1 MNNDTYA
8 ERIRGLEELLVEA
21 TVNMVE
27 RRSLDGDIFKLAEDH
42 KQLLAE
48 NDDLRAQL
56 LQAPDA
62 KLVAFV
68 AAFELRLEGKS
79 KTSKERYLFD
89 GESEYDRGWWRAM
102 QEALAMHEQ
111 LKAQHLGD
119 DSKTS

>member
-48 NDDLRAQL
+48 NDSLRAQL

-62 KLVAFV
+62 KMVAFV
-68 AAFELRLEGKS
+68 AAFELWLQSHILTED
-79 KTSKERYLFD
+79 D
-89 GESEYDRGWWRAM
+89 GDDYWVISPTEHSTHEDVRRQWRM
-102 QEALAMHEQ
+102 

>member
-42 KQLLAE
+42 KRLLAQ

-56 LQAPDA
+56 LQAPNA
-62 KLVAFV
+62 KMVAFM
-68 AAFELRLEGKS
+68 AAFELWLES
-79 KTSKERYLFD
+79 ESKERHFVADILD
-89 GESEYDRGWWRAM
+89 TDITLGEAIQTDSILSSYCE
-102 QEALAMHEQ
+102 
-111 LKAQHLGD
+111 LKAQHLE
-119 DSKTS
+119 KENER